1 MIMVIVSEKE
11 NGRCYTFA
19 ILDGICSLSS
29 LNKCVK
35 TSLLARDQE
44 IKKIWNEGTK
54 LTAKIYLDRNF
65 AGSVDFEL

>member
-1 MIMVIVSEKE
+1 MKRVIVSEKE

-35 TSLLARDQE
+35 TSLIAKEKE
-44 IKKIWNEGTK
+44 IKKVWNEGTK
-54 LTAKIYLDRNF
+54 LTANIYLDRNF
-65 AGSVDFEL
+65 AGSINFEL